1 MARRFLR
8 GLAQGGGEW
17 LAGETETDMRA
28 RRSSAFKAIGR
39 NLGEGLMWM
48 AIGWYGTYLPTPWT
62 QCVSPPP
69 EPPCLPPL
77 SQEELARW
85 HELVGDL

>member
-1 MARRFLR
+1 M
-8 GLAQGGGEW
+8 
-17 LAGETETDMRA
+17 AGETETDMRA
-28 RRSSAFKAIGR
+28 WHTSASSALWAIGR

-62 QCVSPPP
+62 QYVSPPG

-77 SQEELARW
+77 SPEELARFN
-85 HELVGDL
+85 ELVSKL

>member
-1 MARRFLR
+1 M
-8 GLAQGGGEW
+8 
-17 LAGETETDMRA
+17 AGETETDMRA
-28 RRSSAFKAIGR
+28 WHTSAFKAIGR

-62 QCVSPPP
+62 QYVSPPG

-77 SQEELARW
+77 SQEELTRW
-85 HELVGDL
+85 NELVSKL